1 MPTKHKYPILNYLKI
16 FIKKKLNKDYE
27 SNPIIFDKK
36 IISQVSYYNNI
47 IDKIKNLDG
56 NFIECGVGKGRSL
69 FIISS
74 ILENLCP
81 SKKIYACDTFTGF
94 PSLSNED
101 LLPNKKIWKGYY
113 AVDLDYVKKYL
124 TKSNF
129 KNLEKIK
136 FIKGDIKETLKNF
149 DDKLSL
155 IHLDVDIYSSYEFSL
170 NKLYENL
177 VPKGIIMIDEYE
189 SVKWSNLKGLI
200 QNFCEKNNLTLVKSD
215 FKEFDRVYL
224 VKN

>member
-1 MPTKHKYPILNYLKI
+1 M
-16 FIKKKLNKDYE
+16 
-27 SNPIIFDKK
+27 
-36 IISQVSYYNNI
+36 
-47 IDKIKNLDG
+47 
-56 NFIECGVGKGRSL
+56 
-69 FIISS
+69 
-74 ILENLCP
+74 CP